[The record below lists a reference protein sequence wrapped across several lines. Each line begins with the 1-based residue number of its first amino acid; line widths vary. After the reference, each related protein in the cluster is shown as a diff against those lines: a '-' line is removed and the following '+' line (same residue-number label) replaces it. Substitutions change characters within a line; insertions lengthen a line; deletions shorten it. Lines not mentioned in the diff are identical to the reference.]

1 MAVKLGSSAARMLPG
16 PVAPLPPPAAATN
29 EVAMAT
35 AAVQPTVAAP
45 WQARLLA
52 SQSVTQ
58 GKENSTVAIAFL
70 ILMLGGRPSDEPA

>member
-1 MAVKLGSSAARMLPG
+1 
-16 PVAPLPPPAAATN
+16 
-29 EVAMAT
+29 
-35 AAVQPTVAAP
+35 VAAP